1 MSLFINKRVIAT
13 YKVNKG
19 VTMNIILEKFNT
31 PFETVPFDK
40 IKVEDY
46 LPAIQEGIVLAKK
59 RIEAIKKNSEPES
72 FKNVVEALENAGL
85 EVELASTIFFNL
97 HSAET
102 SEAMQSLAKEIS
114 PLITEYGND
123 ISMDQ
128 ELFLKIK
135 KVWDNKSQFGLN
147 GEQTML
153 LEKNYK
159 SFVRNGALLSESDK
173 EKLRAISKELSTLGL
188 HFGDN
193 VLKETNDFV
202 MWIDNSDDLAGL
214 PADVIEAAAEMA
226 KEKGQEGK
234 WAITLQYPSL
244 SPFLTYS
251 AKRELRK
258 KLFMANSTKAYH
270 GNETDNQEIV
280 KTIAKLR
287 HQKAN
292 LLGYASHADFV
303 LEERMASNPKV
314 VTNFINNIVDHAT
327 PAAMRETEELKAYAL
342 RVDGITDYSK
352 WDNMY
357 YAEKL
362 KNEKFQVNDEL
373 LRPYFKLEKVIDGVF
388 QVAKKLYGLSFNQ
401 RQDIPVYHSDVKTY
415 DVVDEKNNHIAVFY
429 ADFHPRSTKKNGA
442 WMTSFRGQRIENGV
456 NFRPHVAIV
465 CNFTKPTATKPSLLG
480 FEEVST
486 LFHEFGHALH
496 GMLANSTYESLSGT
510 NVYWDFVELPSQ
522 ILENWAYEKECL
534 DLFAEHY
541 ETGEKIP
548 ADLIK
553 KLKDSASFL
562 EGRAT
567 LRQLSFASVDM
578 AWHSADPSNIKNIE
592 EFEGSIMNKM
602 DFLPSVPGTCIS
614 SAFSHIF
621 AGGYSAGYY
630 SYKWAEVLD
639 ADAFEFFKEKGIF
652 NREAADRFKD
662 NVLSRGGSEHPMKL
676 YVAFRG
682 QEPNP
687 DALLRRAGLIK

>member
-1 MSLFINKRVIAT
+1 
-13 YKVNKG
+13 
-19 VTMNIILEKFNT
+19 MNIILEKFNT